1 MVLSYKDKG
10 DWILET
16 KYNIGAKKK
25 KVEETEQKSRG
36 FNIPFFCVIW
46 LNSNVAFGDTIY
58 TRLQRRTMTS
68 LQRYHSANLP
78 ELMKIISK
86 NGIGMD
92 DYLDRFFNSFETTT
106 NYPPYN
112 LIHVNNVESV
122 LEIAL
127 AGFAKKD
134 LKVYT
139 EYGKLIVEG
148 SKETKDTGSEYV
160 HQGLAQRSFTREW
173 ALSDDVEVREVQF
186 KDGLLTVKLGK
197 VVPDHH
203 ARKDYLK

>member
-1 MVLSYKDKG
+1 MSPSG
-10 DWILET
+10 T
-16 KYNIGAKKK
+16 KTN
-25 KVEETEQKSRG
+25 
-36 FNIPFFCVIW
+36 
-46 LNSNVAFGDTIY
+46 
-58 TRLQRRTMTS
+58 TRLLRRTMNS

-127 AGFAKKD
+127 AGFTKD
-134 LKVYT
+134 EINVYT
-139 EYGKLIVEG
+139 EYGKLTVEG
-148 SKETKDTGSEYV
+148 NKETNQETGSQYV
-160 HQGLAQRSFTREW
+160 HQGLAQRSFNRAW
-173 ALSDDVEVREVQF
+173 QLSDDVKVRDVEF

-197 VVPDHH
+197 IIPDHH
-203 ARKDYLK
+203 ARKDYL

>member
-1 MVLSYKDKG
+1 M
-10 DWILET
+10 
-16 KYNIGAKKK
+16 N
-25 KVEETEQKSRG
+25 
-36 FNIPFFCVIW
+36 
-46 LNSNVAFGDTIY
+46 
-58 TRLQRRTMTS
+58 S

-127 AGFAKKD
+127 AGFTKD
-134 LKVYT
+134 EINVYT
-139 EYGKLIVEG
+139 EYGKLTVEG
-148 SKETKDTGSEYV
+148 NKDTNQETGSQYV
-160 HQGLAQRSFTREW
+160 HHGLAQSSFNINW
-173 ALSDDVEVREVQF
+173 SLSEDIEVREVLF
-186 KDGLLTVKLGK
+186 KDGLLTVKLG
-197 VVPDHH
+197 
-203 ARKDYLK
+203 

>member
-1 MVLSYKDKG
+1 MFLGGSPPP
-10 DWILET
+10 IFMP
-16 KYNIGAKKK
+16 
-25 KVEETEQKSRG
+25 S
-36 FNIPFFCVIW
+36 VII
-46 LNSNVAFGDTIY
+46 SSVAFGDKITLAY
-58 TRLQRRTMTS
+58 LRRTMN

-92 DYLDRFFNSFETTT
+92 DYLDRFFNSYENVT

-127 AGFAKKD
+127 AGFSKKE

-139 EYGKLIVEG
+139 EYGKLIIEG
-148 SKETKDTGSEYV
+148 QKETKETGSEYV
-160 HQGLAQRSFTREW
+160 HQGLAQRSFSRAW
-173 ALSDDVEVREVQF
+173 ALADDVKVGDVSF

-197 VVPDHH
+197 VVPEHH
-203 ARKDYLK
+203 TRKDYL

>member
-1 MVLSYKDKG
+1 
-10 DWILET
+10 
-16 KYNIGAKKK
+16 
-25 KVEETEQKSRG
+25 
-36 FNIPFFCVIW
+36 
-46 LNSNVAFGDTIY
+46 
-58 TRLQRRTMTS
+58 MTNLAS
-68 LQRYHSANLP
+68 YHSANLP

-92 DYLDRFFNSFETTT
+92 DYLDRFFTNSYETTT

-127 AGFAKKD
+127 AGFSKKE

-139 EYGKLIVEG
+139 EYGKLIIEG
-148 SKETKDTGSEYV
+148 QKEIKETKSEYV

-173 ALSDDVEVREVQF
+173 TLSDDVKIRDVQF
-186 KDGLLTVKLGK
+186 KDGLLTVNLGK
-197 VVPDHH
+197 IVPEYHT
-203 ARKDYLK
+203 RKDYL

>member
-1 MVLSYKDKG
+1 
-10 DWILET
+10 
-16 KYNIGAKKK
+16 
-25 KVEETEQKSRG
+25 
-36 FNIPFFCVIW
+36 
-46 LNSNVAFGDTIY
+46 
-58 TRLQRRTMTS
+58 MTA

-92 DYLDRFFNSFETTT
+92 DYLDRFFNNSYETTT

-127 AGFAKKD
+127 AGFNKKE

-139 EYGKLIVEG
+139 EYGKLIIEG
-148 SKETKDTGSEYV
+148 QKETKETESEYV

-173 ALSDDVEVREVQF
+173 TLSDDVKIRDVQF
-186 KDGLLTVKLGK
+186 KDGLLTVSMGK
-197 VVPDHH
+197 IVPEYHT
-203 ARKDYLK
+203 RKDYL